1 MTANAQSLTGDLSKG
16 MQQKI
21 QFAAAV
27 IHDPEMVVL
36 DEPFTG
42 LDPVN
47 TRLLKEL
54 ILEQRDRGATVVLS
68 THRMEQVE
76 ALCES
81 ICLIHRGRPVL
92 TGNLAEI
99 KAGYGRNTIAVEY
112 HGAQGALGNL
122 TGVRRCEDTGHARG
136 RYYARETGNQT
147 VLRALERAVE
157 ATVLDRLLVDTGVDV
172 DQVRSLQRADL
183 GTVTVSA
190 DGESEGGFRAAFLST
205 LVLAMLLYMAVL
217 INGQGMAIVEEK
229 ASRLIEVI
237 LGAVTATEFMAGKIV
252 GVLGSGLTQL
262 AVWVAAALV
271 GLLYALPML
280 SMSVDLAGIDLAAIL
295 NKRLIFYFS
304 VFFTLGYCLY
314 SIVFATIAATCTS
327 TEELGQSMFAAV
339 LPMVLALMS
348 TIYVIAWSAIVAL
361 ARRYPHVRGINL
373 QRNFGQHNALLA
385 GIRASKG
392 DIVITMDDDLQHP
405 PDAVPRLI
413 QALEGGDLVYGTPT
427 GRVQGRGRSL
437 AATISKLGFATVL
450 GATRA
455 RHISAFRAFR
465 GSLRRVFLEYDSP
478 HVSIDVLLQWVTTR
492 VVSVPVDF
500 QPRRRGR
507 SGYGFW
513 SLLTLTVDM
522 VTGFSVWPLRLAS
535 VVGLAF
541 AGFGGL
547 VLLYVLVRFLTAGA
561 RVPGFAF
568 LASVI
573 AIFAGAQLFSLG
585 IIGEYLARMY
595 YRNLDRPPYLVESSV
610 NLAGLEHLT

>member
-1 MTANAQSLTGDLSKG
+1 MTANAQSLTGVLSKG

-27 IHDPEMVVL
+27 IHDPELVVL

-112 HGAQGALGNL
+112 HGAKGALGNL

-217 INGQGMAIVEEK
+217 INGQGMAMAIVEEK

-237 LGAVTATEFMAGKIV
+237 LGTVTEFMTGKIV
-252 GVLGSGLTQL
+252 GVLGFGLTQL

-295 NKRLIFYFS
+295 NMRLIFYFS

-314 SIVFATIAATCTS
+314 SIVFATFATIAATCTS

-348 TIYVIAWSAIVAL
+348 TIYVIGNPSTTAARVLSLLPPFTPLVML
-361 ARRYPHVRGINL
+361 ARVNVLPPPLWEVWLGI
-373 QRNFGQHNALLA
+373 GLL
-385 GIRASKG
+385 
-392 DIVITMDDDLQHP
+392 
-405 PDAVPRLI
+405 
-413 QALEGGDLVYGTPT
+413 
-427 GRVQGRGRSL
+427 
-437 AATISKLGFATVL
+437 VL
-450 GATRA
+450 GIAVSGWLSAKVFRYAHLMHGKRPTLPDLLGVMRAT
-455 RHISAFRAFR
+455 
-465 GSLRRVFLEYDSP
+465 
-478 HVSIDVLLQWVTTR
+478 
-492 VVSVPVDF
+492 
-500 QPRRRGR
+500 
-507 SGYGFW
+507 
-513 SLLTLTVDM
+513 
-522 VTGFSVWPLRLAS
+522 
-535 VVGLAF
+535 
-541 AGFGGL
+541 
-547 VLLYVLVRFLTAGA
+547 
-561 RVPGFAF
+561 
-568 LASVI
+568 
-573 AIFAGAQLFSLG
+573 
-585 IIGEYLARMY
+585 
-595 YRNLDRPPYLVESSV
+595 
-610 NLAGLEHLT
+610 